1 MTISIVGRRYAKA
14 LFALAEQENA
24 VAEIGKHLAEFT
36 QTYGESPELR
46 AVFENPGF
54 GQDARRKI
62 IIEIAA
68 RSGMHDAVRNGLQLL
83 SDRGRL
89 THIPEV
95 QEAFEAMAQE
105 RSGEVRAEITTAAA
119 LPEAYFMQLQRRLS
133 EVTGKKV
140 VLVKKTDPDL
150 IGGVVARIG
159 DQVFDGSVKNRLS
172 GLKEELLR

>member
-1 MTISIVGRRYAKA
+1 MTVSIVGRRYAKA

-24 VAEIGKHLAEFT
+24 VAEIGKHLGEFT
-36 QTYGESPELR
+36 ETYADSPELR

-54 GQDARRKI
+54 GQEVRSKI
-62 IIEIAA
+62 IVEIAA

-89 THIPEV
+89 SHIEEV
-95 QEAFEAMAQE
+95 HEAFEAMAQA

-119 LPEAYFMQLQRRLS
+119 LPEAYFMQLQKRLS

-159 DQVFDGSVKNRLS
+159 DQVFDGSVKNRLT